1 MVWLFL
7 IPVLVILLIME
18 VRIWK
23 AVSRLIY
30 RTGQRLT
37 APAKRKDV
45 QK

>member
-30 RTGQRLT
+30 RTG
-37 APAKRKDV
+37 
-45 QK
+45 